1 MISYATIKRLLDLI
15 IALIL
20 AIICLPIMLIIALLI
35 KVDSR
40 GPVLFKQKRIGK
52 DNKVFTIYKFRT
64 MIVET
69 ERGGRQ
75 LSDFERMTR
84 VGRFL
89 RLFSLD
95 ELPQL
100 FNIIKG
106 EMSFVGPRPLLVEYL
121 EYYDENQLERHKVL
135 PGITGWAQVNGR
147 NLLSWEE
154 KFKYDIWYVE
164 NMSFLVDLKII
175 LLTLVKVLKKEGVN
189 NSDYLTMP
197 RFDEIMASKKGEKIA
212 T

>member
-1 MISYATIKRLLDLI
+1 MFYPTVKRVLDLI
-15 IALIL
+15 AAFIL
-20 AIICLPIMLIIALLI
+20 LIICLPIMLIIALLI
-35 KVDSR
+35 KVDSK
-40 GPVLFKQKRIGK
+40 GPILYKQKRVGK

-69 ERGGRQ
+69 NRDGRQ

-84 VGRFL
+84 LGRFL

-121 EYYDENQLERHKVL
+121 EYYDEYQLKRHKVL

-154 KFKYDIWYVE
+154 RFKYDVWYVE
-164 NMSFLVDLKII
+164 NMSFMLDLKII
-175 LLTLVKVLKKEGVN
+175 LLTLIKVLKKEGVN
-189 NSDYLTMP
+189 SSDYLTMP